1 MHLKRILV
9 SLLVSFAL
17 VHCAY
22 AQEAFTI
29 DHYHVAVTVNKDASL
44 DVTET
49 INLTFTESR
58 HGIIR
63 KIPYKYALVP
73 LPSGTEKADRQLES
87 NGYAKI
93 LIENIHV
100 QGYDYFVSNSGNYKE
115 IKIGSKDKY
124 VDGQQQ
130 YIIHYKLLN
139 AINFFKDHSELY
151 LNIIGDQW
159 ATRIDSASFSIELY
173 NALPTTP
180 SFFVATG
187 GTGSQEN
194 NTVSTW
200 TENKLFTGNT
210 TIPLQANQGLTVGIA
225 FPDQFLI
232 KQNYLLRGL
241 PWLILPFLVFAFM
254 LWVWRKWGKDASL
267 PITTQYYPP
276 DNLSPSVAGYI
287 IDDGLDK
294 RDLTALIPYWGAG
307 GYLQVKETE
316 KKVLLGLIK
325 FSEYEFIKLKEL
337 PPTVLS
343 FEKTLFNGIFATGK
357 KVQLESLKNVL
368 YSTMN
373 QAKRELEAEVDKSA
387 YYEAYSRG
395 LVYFFIFIGVALFG
409 LSIFLFI
416 INWGNPFWFPV
427 ALVTSSMIL
436 MGFGVFMSKK
446 TEKGNDLYQQL
457 AGFKEFLQ
465 KVDKDRLALFL
476 KEDEH
481 YFDKVLPFAIVF
493 DVADNWKDKLDGLD
507 VPPPT
512 WYVGNFHGFNT
523 HLFLNSLNDSMNKMS
538 DSFYSTPSSSA
549 SSGGSFSSGGGGF
562 SGGGFGGGG
571 GSSW

>member
-1 MHLKRILV
+1 MKKILV
-9 SLLVSFAL
+9 SLLVSFAI

-73 LPSGTEKADRQLES
+73 LPAGTEKADRQLES
-87 NGYAKI
+87 NGYAQI
-93 LIENIHV
+93 FIENVHV
-100 QGYDYFVSNSGNYKE
+100 QGYDYSVSNSGNYKE

-130 YIIHYKLLN
+130 YIIQYKLLN

-159 ATRIDSASFSIELY
+159 NTRIDSVTFAIELY
-173 NALPTTP
+173 DALPASP
-180 SFFVATG
+180 AFFVATG
-187 GTGSQEN
+187 NTGSKEN
-194 NTVSTW
+194 NTVSNW
-200 TENKLFTGNT
+200 ASNKLFIGNT
-210 TIPLQANQGLTVGIA
+210 TIPLQDNQGLTVGLV
-225 FPDQFLI
+225 FPDRFLI
-232 KQNYLLRGL
+232 KQNYMLRGL
-241 PWLILPFLVFAFM
+241 PWLLLPLIVFAFM
-254 LWVWRKWGKDASL
+254 LWVWRKWGKDESL

-276 DNLSPSVAGYI
+276 NNISPSVAGYI
-287 IDDGLDK
+287 IDDGLNK

-325 FSEYEFIKLKEL
+325 YSEYEFIKLKDL
-337 PPTVLS
+337 PATVLS
-343 FEKTLFNGIFATGK
+343 FERTLFNGIFATGN
-357 KVQLESLKNVL
+357 KVELESLKNVL
-368 YSTMN
+368 YTTMN
-373 QAKRELEAEVDKSA
+373 EAKKELEAEVDKSA
-387 YYEAYSRG
+387 YYVKYSRG
-395 LVYFFIFIGVALFG
+395 LVYVFLILGLAMLGYGIFQL
-409 LSIFLFI
+409 I
-416 INWGNPFWFPV
+416 INWGNPYWLPV
-427 ALVTSSMIL
+427 AIATSGIIIIV
-436 MGFGVFMSKK
+436 FGIFMTKK
-446 TEKGNDLYQQL
+446 TPKGNDLYQQL
-457 AGFKEFLQ
+457 AGFKEFIQ

-493 DVADNWKDKLDGLD
+493 NVADNWKDKLEGLD

-512 WYVGNFHGFNT
+512 WYIGNYHSFNT

-538 DSFYSTPSSSA
+538 ENFYSSPSSSG

>member
-1 MHLKRILV
+1 MKKILV
-9 SLLVSFAL
+9 SLLVSFAIF
-17 VHCAY
+17 HCAY

-73 LPSGTEKADRQLES
+73 LPAGTEKADRQLES
-87 NGYAKI
+87 NGFAQI
-93 LIENIHV
+93 IIEDIDV
-100 QGYDYFVSNSGNYKE
+100 QGYDYSARNSGNYKE

-124 VDGQQQ
+124 VEGQQQ
-130 YIIHYKLLN
+130 YVIHYKLLN

-159 ATRIDSASFSIELY
+159 NTRIDSATFSIELY
-173 NALPTTP
+173 DALPNTP

-187 GTGSQEN
+187 STGSQEN
-194 NTVSTW
+194 NTVSNW
-200 TENKLFTGNT
+200 TSNKLFTGST
-210 TIPLQANQGLTVGIA
+210 TVPLEPNQGLTVGVV

-232 KQNYLLRGL
+232 KQNYMLRGL
-241 PWLILPFLVFAFM
+241 PWLLLPLIVFAFM
-254 LWVWRKWGKDASL
+254 LWIWRKWGKDESL

-276 DNLSPSVAGYI
+276 NNISPSVAGYI
-287 IDDGLDK
+287 IDDGLNK

-325 FSEYEFIKLKEL
+325 YSEYEFIKLKDL
-337 PPTVLS
+337 PATVLS
-343 FEKTLFNGIFATGK
+343 FERTLFNGIFATGN
-357 KVQLESLKNVL
+357 KVELESLKNVL
-368 YSTMN
+368 YTTMN
-373 QAKRELEAEVDKSA
+373 EAKKELEAEVDKSA
-387 YYEAYSRG
+387 YYVKYSRG
-395 LVYFFIFIGVALFG
+395 LVYVFLILGLAMLGYGIFQL
-409 LSIFLFI
+409 I
-416 INWGNPFWFPV
+416 INWGNPYWLPL
-427 ALVTSSMIL
+427 AIATSGITIIV
-436 MGFGVFMSKK
+436 FGIFMTKK
-446 TEKGNDLYQQL
+446 TPKGNDLYQQL
-457 AGFKEFLQ
+457 AGFKEFIQ

-493 DVADNWKDKLDGLD
+493 NVADNWKDKLEGLD

-512 WYVGNFHGFNT
+512 WYIGNYHGFNT

-538 DSFYSTPSSSA
+538 ENFYSSPSSSG